1 MKTPGPTN
9 RKQDNRVHPS
19 LAPMATKLLEQTTGQ
34 GQKDT
39 NGNKADLTPGI
50 IPTSYINK
58 AITAVGGVESKDYR
72 EDYV

>member
-1 MKTPGPTN
+1 
-9 RKQDNRVHPS
+9 
-19 LAPMATKLLEQTTGQ
+19 MATKLLEQTTGQ

-58 AITAVGGVESKDYR
+58 AITAVGGIESKNYQ